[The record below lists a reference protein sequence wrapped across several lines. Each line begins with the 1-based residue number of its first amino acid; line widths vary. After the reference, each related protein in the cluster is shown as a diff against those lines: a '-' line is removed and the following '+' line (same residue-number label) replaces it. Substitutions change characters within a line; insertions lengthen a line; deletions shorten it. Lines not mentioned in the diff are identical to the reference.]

1 MVRSVNLS
9 GESISRQGLGMV
21 GIGRKKV
28 DEMIWLKR
36 GGGKARESGGGVVQ
50 SG

>member
-1 MVRSVNLS
+1 
-9 GESISRQGLGMV
+9 MV

-36 GGGKARESGGGVVQ
+36 DGGKVRESGGGVVSQ
-50 SG
+50 VRVTVAVDGFKIAISLSL